1 MPDANSAG
9 QRIMAFDFGLR
20 RMGVAIGHSQTGT
33 ASPLAMIPA
42 RDGIPDWTRIAAL
55 VEEWRPDLFVV
66 GLPLNMDD
74 SESEMCLRARKFARR
89 LHGFYHRPYTMVDE
103 RLTSF
108 EAKSTVL
115 ANGKARN
122 FGDDGI
128 DDLAAVLILESW
140 LLQQAQGPT

>member
-1 MPDANSAG
+1 MPDASAAS
-9 QRIMAFDFGLR
+9 QRVMAFDFGLR
-20 RMGVAIGHSQTGT
+20 RMGVAIGQALTGT
-33 ASPLAMIPA
+33 ASPLAMVPA

-66 GLPLNMDD
+66 GLPLNMDG

-89 LHGFYHRPYTMVDE
+89 LHGFYHRPYAMMDE

-115 ANGKARN
+115 AKGKARN

-140 LLQQAQGPT
+140 FLQQARNPT